1 MNLAR
6 ACSSGERRRKEG
18 YSSWDETFSSVTMR
32 NIRFMQILKIN
43 SAREGPQ
50 ISEKFQRNRQAHC
63 IVVKM
68 ALKLCVH
75 TSRTSGQFS
84 EYHQSYGL
92 FGLQCTK
99 NLTEILIDQ
108 PITLALCQQSL
119 IEGCGNCGFKNL
131 ENQAFENGFGSLDV
145 S

>member
-1 MNLAR
+1 
-6 ACSSGERRRKEG
+6 
-18 YSSWDETFSSVTMR
+18 
-32 NIRFMQILKIN
+32 
-43 SAREGPQ
+43 
-50 ISEKFQRNRQAHC
+50 
-63 IVVKM
+63 M

-84 EYHQSYGL
+84 ERHQSHRL

-99 NLTEILIDQ
+99 KLTEILIVQ

-119 IEGCGNCGFKNL
+119 IEGCGNCGSKNL
-131 ENQAFENGFGSLDV
+131 EKQAFENGFGSLDV